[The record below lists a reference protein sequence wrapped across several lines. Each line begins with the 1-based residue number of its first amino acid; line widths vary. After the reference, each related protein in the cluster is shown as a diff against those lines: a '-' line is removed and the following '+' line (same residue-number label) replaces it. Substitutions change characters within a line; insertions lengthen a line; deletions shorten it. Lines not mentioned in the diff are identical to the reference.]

1 MSQNGSNEDVEK
13 AQPRLARVITPG
25 GHPADFSQPSM
36 PLSHRKYGNPVPI
49 GLTSFGCGFF
59 LASALTLYTRQVHI
73 PNMVVPIVILY
84 GGITQTLCGWW
95 EMFLGNTFSA
105 TIFGSYGA
113 FNLTYGAIY
122 LPAFGVI
129 QAYQNADGTM
139 KPEFNQAVGLYMMAW
154 MMVTILFILGALRS
168 SLAVLLTLVFTGL
181 TYLTLG
187 IYYFY
192 ALDGARIA
200 GGVFGMLATAAAWWA
215 AMSGF
220 WHPDSTF
227 AFIRVGP
234 IDLSPKKRS

>member
-73 PNMVVPIVILY
+73 PNMVVPIVMRMVGNVPRKYILGY
-84 GGITQTLCGWW
+84 HT
-95 EMFLGNTFSA
+95 
-105 TIFGSYGA
+105 
-113 FNLTYGAIY
+113 
-122 LPAFGVI
+122 FGVI